1 MLIRQQLPGGAN
13 YIITDYADYLPA
25 VIRMMGGSSVDY
37 FFFLRNGFGE
47 RDRDQIKLMI
57 KLNSG

>member
-1 MLIRQQLPGGAN
+1 MLIKQQLPGGAN

-37 FFFLRNGFGE
+37 FFFFKG
-47 RDRDQIKLMI
+47 RDSVREIVIKL
-57 KLNSG
+57 S